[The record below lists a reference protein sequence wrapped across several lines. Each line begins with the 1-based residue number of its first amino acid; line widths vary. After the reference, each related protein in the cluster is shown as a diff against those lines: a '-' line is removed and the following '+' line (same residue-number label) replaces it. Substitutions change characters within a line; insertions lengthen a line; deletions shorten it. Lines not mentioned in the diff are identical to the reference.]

1 MGGSVWQARR
11 QIEVNRLQSTTP
23 VANECRNAA
32 QRQQG
37 DDDRE
42 RNEKLLDGALAARVA
57 QIVEQV
63 GHVAALSVFY

>member
-1 MGGSVWQARR
+1 M
-11 QIEVNRLQSTTP
+11 
-23 VANECRNAA
+23 
-32 QRQQG
+32 QQG